1 MAVAGMRRSL
11 CILLLRSV
19 ESAALHAAEHRLRH
33 VVRTGNVAATLLSV
47 LLFREQLTLTGIA
60 GITLVVAG
68 VVILNLW
75 GGASH

>member
-33 VVRTGNVAATLLSV
+33 VVRTGNRRCDIAVGAAVPHLYIYISDHISINITNATIYVIMASFILS
-47 LLFREQLTLTGIA
+47 
-60 GITLVVAG
+60 
-68 VVILNLW
+68 
-75 GGASH
+75 